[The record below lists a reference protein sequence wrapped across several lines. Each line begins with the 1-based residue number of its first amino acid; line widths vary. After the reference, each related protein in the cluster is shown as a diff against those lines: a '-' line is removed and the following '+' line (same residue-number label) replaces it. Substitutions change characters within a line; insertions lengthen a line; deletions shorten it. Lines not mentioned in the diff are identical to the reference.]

1 MTIEELNEHN
11 EKFQK
16 VAVQISEL
24 IPSGGLTNATSLI
37 IRSAR
42 RIQSFFE
49 KLVNAESDVQFSKT
63 IDKLE
68 HHMDEIIFIL
78 DQLEIA
84 NRSREISL
92 IGDFLK
98 QGYDLLSIY
107 SMWIDQMIKQ
117 RMHSEE

>member
-1 MTIEELNEHN
+1 MTIEELKGQN

-16 VAVQISEL
+16 AAVQISEL

-42 RIQSFFE
+42 RIQSYLE
-49 KLVNAESDVQFSKT
+49 KLTHAETDVQFSKS
-63 IDKLE
+63 IDYME
-68 HHMDEIIFIL
+68 NHMDEVIFIL
-78 DQLEIA
+78 DQLDIA
-84 NRSREISL
+84 NRKQELSL
-92 IGDFLK
+92 INDFLK

-107 SMWIDQMIKQ
+107 SMWVDEIIKT